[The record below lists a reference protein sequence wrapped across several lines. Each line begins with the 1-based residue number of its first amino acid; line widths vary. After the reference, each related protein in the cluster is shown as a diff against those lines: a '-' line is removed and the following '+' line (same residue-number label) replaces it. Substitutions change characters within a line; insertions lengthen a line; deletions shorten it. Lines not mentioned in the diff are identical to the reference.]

1 MRRKQKKR
9 RGIKFVS
16 IILLIGIFFINIREA
31 KENEAKRV
39 SEEYKLGNIYSENK
53 ADENKINNVTK
64 LSKSLY
70 NTENEKEYQKE
81 NIIKNYKGYD
91 VIAKLEIPSIFLETY
106 VLSEFSNEALNIS
119 VTKFW
124 GANPNKT
131 GNLCIAG
138 HNFINKNMFRNLK
151 KLKIGD
157 TIFLIDNDVGRV
169 EYEIYDIFQVFP
181 DDVECLNQDTSH
193 KEITLI
199 TCTTD
204 SKKRIIVKAKEKI

>member
-169 EYEIYDIFQVFP
+169 
-181 DDVECLNQDTSH
+181 
-193 KEITLI
+193 
-199 TCTTD
+199 
-204 SKKRIIVKAKEKI
+204 